1 MKKSDNGRCY
11 FCGKPATSSEHVPP
25 KCLFPEQKDIADTDF
40 RRNLITVPSCD
51 VHNMQKSRDDEFL
64 MACLAPIVGNNS
76 IGYAHTQTKL
86 ARALS
91 RNPHLIGETIRDPI
105 NLNLNSPEGQTFPVL
120 LGQPDMPRLCK
131 ALEAVARGLYFHTK
145 NKRFKG
151 KVQVLPVFVK
161 YRPGATMDLCQ
172 LLAEVHTDQER
183 KNWPEFGENPKIFSC
198 QIGTPDQYGL
208 TSMVMTFYSKAEVL
222 AAFQPKGVHLP
233 FPKLSKAT
241 PEKPIDVEITIGKGE
256 DTQKLIWKCDGK

>member
-1 MKKSDNGRCY
+1 
-11 FCGKPATSSEHVPP
+11 
-25 KCLFPEQKDIADTDF
+25 
-40 RRNLITVPSCD
+40 
-51 VHNMQKSRDDEFL
+51 
-64 MACLAPIVGNNS
+64 
-76 IGYAHTQTKL
+76 
-86 ARALS
+86 
-91 RNPHLIGETIRDPI
+91 
-105 NLNLNSPEGQTFPVL
+105 
-120 LGQPDMPRLCK
+120 MPRLCK

-256 DTQKLIWKCDGK
+256 DTQKLIWKCDGKKRSQISRIEPSDDGAILAVFPLFLNRIEISGTSVQSSHRLNSDSS